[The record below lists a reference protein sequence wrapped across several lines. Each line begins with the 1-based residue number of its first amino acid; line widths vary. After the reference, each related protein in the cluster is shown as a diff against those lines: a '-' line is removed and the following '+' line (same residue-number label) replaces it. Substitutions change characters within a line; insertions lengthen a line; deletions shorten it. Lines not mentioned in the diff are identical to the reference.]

1 MSEEKITYKNAP
13 ADIAK
18 SLKRARAIPDFLPP
32 PEKLVLK
39 EPRVKVT
46 ISLNSRSVN
55 FFKKHAK
62 QNNTGYQTLINEV
75 LDRYASNYG

>member
-1 MSEEKITYKNAP
+1 MNVEKITYTEAP
-13 ADIAK
+13 KDIAK
-18 SLKRARAIPDFLPP
+18 SLRRAKVIPDFLPP

-39 EPRVKVT
+39 EPKVKIT
-46 ISLNSRSVN
+46 ISLNSRSVD

-62 QNNTGYQTLINEV
+62 KNNTGYPVLINEV